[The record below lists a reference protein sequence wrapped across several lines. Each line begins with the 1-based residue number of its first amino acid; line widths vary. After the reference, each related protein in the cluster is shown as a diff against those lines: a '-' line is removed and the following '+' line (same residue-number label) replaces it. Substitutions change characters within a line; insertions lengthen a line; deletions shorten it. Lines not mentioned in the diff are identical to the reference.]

1 LAAFQWQQIPTPN
14 RKLRKISS
22 AYTNS
27 IVLNRV
33 QTMKLA
39 RFAFFAVIL
48 FTLPLTASAQK
59 GGIGINPREDMV
71 RLRATT
77 QDSFATVVSEQI
89 AELKKLITEGKME
102 EAQKL
107 VAHNGGTAKTEKW
120 ARPVMMSNT
129 DEGTRTSALLDKLG
143 KLFATFPNMDKKYY
157 AVFKDAD
164 NPAGQKHLYQI
175 EFSDGKRKQM
185 VSFNF
190 YPIGE
195 KMLLGDVQ

>member
-1 LAAFQWQQIPTPN
+1 MKITKFALPLLLLLA
-14 RKLRKISS
+14 
-22 AYTNS
+22 
-27 IVLNRV
+27 
-33 QTMKLA
+33 
-39 RFAFFAVIL
+39 
-48 FTLPLTASAQK
+48 LPLTSSAQK

-71 RLRATT
+71 RLRATA
-77 QDSFATVVSEQI
+77 QDSFATVVSERI
-89 AELKKLITEGKME
+89 HELKKLIAEGKME

-107 VAHNGGTAKTEKW
+107 VAHNGGAAKAEKW
-120 ARPVMMSNT
+120 ARPVMLANAE
-129 DEGTRTSALLDKLG
+129 EGTRSSALIDKLG
-143 KLFATFPNMDKKYY
+143 KLFAAFPNMDKKYY

-195 KMLLGDVQ
+195 QMLLGDVQ

>member
-1 LAAFQWQQIPTPN
+1 
-14 RKLRKISS
+14 
-22 AYTNS
+22 
-27 IVLNRV
+27 
-33 QTMKLA
+33 MKLIKLA
-39 RFAFFAVIL
+39 LPLIALA
-48 FTLPLTASAQK
+48 LPLTASAQK

-77 QDSFATVVSEQI
+77 QDSFATVVAEQI
-89 AELKKLITEGKME
+89 AELKKLLSEGKLDD
-102 EAQKL
+102 AQKL
-107 VAHNGGTAKTEKW
+107 VAHNGGAAKAEKW
-120 ARPVMMSNT
+120 ARPVKLEMEE
-129 DEGTRTSALLDKLG
+129 EGTRANALLEKLG